1 MTMTRRAGAVLGLA
15 WMALGGCAAPEE
27 LEPELDSIEATHPPI
42 LWDPKPIDPRRCNP
56 DEPQPSKPSEPGGH
70 CDIEVR
76 ISAMTFTNGQGVS
89 EGKGEIRGMFFANP
103 LDVPSGTEETV
114 AVSPTQ
120 DYSAGQSQG
129 MSLDLGTYR
138 VEVGDTRDIEI
149 CASFAEDDNGG
160 SNGNDDF
167 SQPCRTITLR
177 CDAQTGQPSFDAPL
191 GPEAFC
197 EVQSD
202 GEERCNGSM
211 GGTISVK
218 AADADMDE
226 IPNEDDFTPE
236 LCDEELK
243 GTGGIAALVY
253 FHYDDNGLITLGQSV
268 WTDLAKV
275 YDAYEYVVLVA
286 DNATSNPENTSGAAW
301 SNADRVFPPTRAGLL
316 DAMQD
321 LTARHYRF
329 DTLVHAHDYK
339 RSPTDSEFEA
349 MKPPDH
355 VEGDL
360 YRISARP
367 GSGVRPSVTIEDG
380 TVRLLLVDTGRPGP
394 SAVDVVL
401 AADLRWSIRVD
412 GDLKTGSLDLRGTE
426 VTQVRL
432 AGDAADIRLVMPPP
446 DGAVP
451 IRVTGGINRLR
462 VSVPDRTP
470 MRVRTRGGAG
480 EVVLDGRT
488 VRGVARNTAFQTE
501 GWRDGGDGVD
511 VDATAG
517 LGALRTERWART
529 YRMRNR
535 SNVVGDP
542 LPVRPAKL
550 IKR

>member
-1 MTMTRRAGAVLGLA
+1 MTMTRGAGAVLGLA

-56 DEPQPSKPSEPGGH
+56 DEPQPSKPPEPGGH

-329 DTLVHAHDYK
+329 DTLVHAHGYK

-360 YRISARP
+360 YRISGGWLESATDADDIGTADAGIPIIAWWSTTCIAARQIDSWISL
-367 GSGVRPSVTIEDG
+367 GALTASG
-380 TVRLLLVDTGRPGP
+380 
-394 SAVDVVL
+394 AVDVQFRPN
-401 AADLRWSIRVD
+401 AWGNFADLWTGGDRYRDAVD
-412 GDLKTGSLDLRGTE
+412 DSETPAVIFASETLLHAQGSLPPWLCTNEDSVLLGG
-426 VTQVRL
+426 
-432 AGDAADIRLVMPPP
+432 ACADNFFLDT
-446 DGAVP
+446 DGAGPDEAEYNLQAVYDP
-451 IRVTGGINRLR
+451 ALTGRENMAI
-462 VSVPDRTP
+462 SS
-470 MRVRTRGGAG
+470 
-480 EVVLDGRT
+480 
-488 VRGVARNTAFQTE
+488 
-501 GWRDGGDGVD
+501 
-511 VDATAG
+511 
-517 LGALRTERWART
+517 ART
-529 YRMRNR
+529 F
-535 SNVVGDP
+535 VGDP
-542 LPVRPAKL
+542 EITFGAPGRTWPKGP
-550 IKR
+550 